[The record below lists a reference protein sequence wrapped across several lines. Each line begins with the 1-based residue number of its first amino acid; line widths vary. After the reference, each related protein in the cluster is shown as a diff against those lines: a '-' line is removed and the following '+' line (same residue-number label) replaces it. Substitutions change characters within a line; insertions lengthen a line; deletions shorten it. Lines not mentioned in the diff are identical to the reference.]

1 MALLRMM
8 TVLLLLAVTG
18 LPARAEAPQLAQSRG
33 VLVLGA
39 DWRFARGDWPAA
51 IASDFDDTS
60 WTKVTLP
67 HSFDAAETGEG
78 SY

>member
-1 MALLRMM
+1 MALRMM
-8 TVLLLLAVTG
+8 TVLLLLLAVTG
-18 LPARAEAPQLAQSRG
+18 LPARGAAPQLAQSRG

-51 IASDFDDTS
+51 IASDFDDKA

-67 HSFDAAETGEG
+67 IFLMAA
-78 SY
+78 